1 VIKSRFGT
9 LLRQAREAHG
19 LSLRGLAESVGI
31 EYSRLAKMEN
41 GTRPAP
47 GLAEIRRLA
56 DVLDLDMGE
65 LLVSTGTPRE
75 VVAHLLW
82 SERLHVEL
90 PVEDRGAYVPERTL
104 LLRRNTFRV
113 PVVERHGARCTV
125 ALGAAILE
133 VFSFADAD
141 TLTIH
146 IPPEA
151 IEVHQTRPGENST
164 TVENVLEVELKKA
177 RRLGQVV
184 NLVLSGDGFELNTLH
199 SDRAVER
206 LALSEGDGLFA
217 SVQATAVRTEEPTKE
232 A

>member
-9 LLRQAREAHG
+9 LLRQAREANG
-19 LSLRGLAESVGI
+19 LSLRGLAESVEI

-56 DVLDLDMGE
+56 EVLDLDMGE

-90 PVEDRGAYVPERTL
+90 PTEDRGAYVPERTL

-125 ALGAAILE
+125 ALGGASLE

-141 TLTIH
+141 ILTIH

-151 IEVHQTRPGENST
+151 VEVHHARPDEGST
-164 TVENVLEVELKKA
+164 TAENILEARLKKV
-177 RRLGQVV
+177 RRLGQVA
-184 NLVLSGDGFELNTLH
+184 NLVLVGDGFELNTLH
-199 SDRAVER
+199 SDRVVER
-206 LALSEGDGLFA
+206 LALTEGVRLFA
-217 SVQATAVRTEEPTKE
+217 SVQATAIRTEEPSKE